1 MGNAGATSVQRDSQ
15 AAPALQVAPPEVES
29 CGFVSQEGRMKIDD
43 PITDPFQPR
52 HAYPAGSPP
61 ERFPEDD
68 DDDLEEANDE
78 DGDFDD
84 DDEDS
89 DENDEEDDEELGSE

>member
-1 MGNAGATSVQRDSQ
+1 
-15 AAPALQVAPPEVES
+15 LQVAPPEAES
-29 CGFVSQEGRMKIDD
+29 CGFASQEDRMKIDD
-43 PITDPFQPR
+43 PTTDPFQPR
-52 HAYPAGSPP
+52 HADPAGNPP

-89 DENDEEDDEELGSE
+89 EENDEEEDDGELGSE